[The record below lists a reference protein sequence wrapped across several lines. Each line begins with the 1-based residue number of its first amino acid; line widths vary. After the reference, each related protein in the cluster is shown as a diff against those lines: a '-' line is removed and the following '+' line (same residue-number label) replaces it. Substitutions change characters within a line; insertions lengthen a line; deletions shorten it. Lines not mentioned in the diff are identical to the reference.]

1 MSLPDLYLDLDG
13 TILDVAPRY
22 HHVHRA
28 TVRALGAESRLSR
41 QAFWEHKRA
50 GWTNARILE
59 HEGLA
64 SRVDP
69 KEYGAR
75 FLASIE
81 SDEAQALDSLL
92 PGARDA
98 LDALGREHAL
108 VIVTLRRE
116 REPLARSLARL
127 GIGGLF
133 DDVLSGSP
141 IGAAG
146 EHTKAA
152 LVRSRG
158 RAVENESW
166 LVGDTEIDVRAGK
179 ALGLRTCA
187 VTSGIRD
194 SQLLKNEGPE
204 RVAADVA
211 AFAASLGEAASG
223 GT

>member
-28 TVRALGAESRLSR
+28 TVHALGAESRLSLG
-41 QAFWEHKRA
+41 AFWAHKRA

-64 SRVDP
+64 SRIDP
-69 KEYGAR
+69 KEYAAR
-75 FLASIE
+75 FLAAIE
-81 SDEAQALDSLL
+81 SDEAQALDMLL
-92 PGARDA
+92 PGARGA
-98 LDALGREHAL
+98 LDALGRTHAL

-116 REPLARSLARL
+116 HESLARSLVRL
-127 GIGGLF
+127 GIAGLF
-133 DDVLSGSP
+133 DAVLSGSP
-141 IGAAG
+141 LGAAG
-146 EHTKAA
+146 EETKAA
-152 LVRSRG
+152 LVRARG
-158 RAVENESW
+158 LAIAGGSW

-194 SQLLKNEGPE
+194 EALLGGEAPE
-204 RVAADVA
+204 RLLSDLAK
-211 AFAASLGEAASG
+211 FAVSLGE